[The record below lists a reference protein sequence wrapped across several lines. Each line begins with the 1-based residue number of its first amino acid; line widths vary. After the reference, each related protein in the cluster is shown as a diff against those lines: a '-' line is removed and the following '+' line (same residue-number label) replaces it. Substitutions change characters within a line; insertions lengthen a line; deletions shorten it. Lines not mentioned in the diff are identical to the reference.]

1 MPNAR
6 IAVLCAAAA
15 LIAACQSSRPPPQVQ
30 PPVETLPPAAAP
42 QAAEPAPAAEP
53 AAPVVTPAMT
63 AGVTGTV
70 SFRSRKAL
78 PPQARIKVQ
87 LLEATATDAPATLM
101 GEQIIEIKG
110 RRTSYAFRIAYDPKA
125 IMAKNRYELS
135 ARILADGELLFIDD
149 TPARVITGGNP
160 KRRSIV
166 VKPVAKP

>member
-6 IAVLCAAAA
+6 IAVLLAAAA
-15 LIAACQSSRPPPQVQ
+15 LIAACQSTPPPQAEA
-30 PPVETLPPAAAP
+30 PVETPPPAAAP
-42 QAAEPAPAAEP
+42 QVAEPAPAAEP
-53 AAPVVTPAMT
+53 AAPAVTPAMT

-78 PPQARIKVQ
+78 PAQARIKVQ
-87 LLEATATDAPATLM
+87 LLEAAAANAPATLM

-125 IMAKNRYELS
+125 IAAGNRYELS
-135 ARILADGELLFIDD
+135 ARILADDALLFIND

>member
-6 IAVLCAAAA
+6 IAVLFAAAA
-15 LIAACQSSRPPPQVQ
+15 LIAACQLTPPPQAQ
-30 PPVETLPPAAAP
+30 PPAETPPPAAAP

-53 AAPVVTPAMT
+53 AAPAVTPAMT

-70 SFRSRKAL
+70 SFRSRTAL

-87 LLEATATDAPATLM
+87 LLEATASDAPATLM
-101 GEQIIEIKG
+101 GEQTIEVKG

-125 IMAKNRYELS
+125 IVARNRYELS
-135 ARILADGELLFIDD
+135 ARILADDELLFINE
-149 TPARVITGGNP
+149 TPARVLTGGNP

-166 VKPVAKP
+166 VKPVARP